1 MATRSLEVTR
11 AIRTG
16 ILEGSYPAGHHM
28 NEIELAEALG
38 VSRTPIRGALATL
51 AAEGLLEYTPNS
63 GYTVRRYG
71 ASDILDIYTVRSTL
85 VGLAA
90 RLAAEIGLS
99 DAARGAMHRV
109 LDATAAL
116 VETGLWNDRI
126 RSAWEPLNA
135 EFHGIIL
142 DAAENPFLADMIR
155 RSAEMP
161 LFDHIRCQ
169 WYGPGELQRCHDDH
183 TDLAEAIFSRQG
195 ARAEALSAEHTLRMG
210 RHLARHWRKV
220 EVRAP
225 ARDVQSLAPAND
237 DGSPKVA

>member
-11 AIRTG
+11 AIRSG
-16 ILEGSYPAGHHM
+16 ILDGTYAGGHHM
-28 NEIELAEALG
+28 NEIELADALG

-51 AAEGLLEYTPNS
+51 AAEGLLDYTPNS

-71 ASDILDIYTVRSTL
+71 ASDILDIYTVRATL
-85 VGLAA
+85 NGLAA
-90 RLAAEIGLS
+90 RLAAENGLS

-135 EFHGIIL
+135 EFHGIVL

-155 RSAEMP
+155 RAVEMP
-161 LFDHIRCQ
+161 LFDHIRYQ
-169 WYGPGELQRCHDDH
+169 WFGAAELFRCHEDH
-183 TDLAEAIFSRQG
+183 REMADAIFHRQG
-195 ARAEALSAEHTLRMG
+195 VRAESLATEHCFRMG

-220 EVRAP
+220 EVRVP
-225 ARDVQSLAPAND
+225 ARGVQPVTPAND